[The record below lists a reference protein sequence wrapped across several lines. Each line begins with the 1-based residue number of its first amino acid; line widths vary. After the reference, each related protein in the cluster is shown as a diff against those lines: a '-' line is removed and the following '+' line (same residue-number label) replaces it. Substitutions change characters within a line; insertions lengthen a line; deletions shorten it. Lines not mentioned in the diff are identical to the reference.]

1 MWQTGRGGIRPKQQ
15 RKQRLNLPPHLLQE
29 LPIGSSDT
37 RGVPNSEPGPS
48 KGLQRKRREE
58 AKPQRSM
65 QQPAGLRPPGSSLV
79 GPPFLPPFSPAEPP
93 AGHLSTPALDPACTP
108 SSPPTEDPCLPPPQI
123 GPSRPPCLRPGTPSP
138 RVLPTSE
145 SARHPHFPPSTRRLP
160 VRPNFSRPRP
170 GPRSRGDSVSR
181 AATGG
186 RAGSHSLCPCP
197 PSRHELRL
205 GPARRPGLSGQ
216 PGAEAEAEPAWREPR
231 CPSAR
236 TPARCRVSQPARRS
250 LPTCPRAPAPP
261 TSSRAAAATAGNTWQ
276 WPPPLALLASP
287 RLSSRRPC
295 WRLRHAGP
303 QRQAPSAARKSNPL
317 ALTLTR
323 RPPPPRPPPPLLLPA
338 PPLARSQFASERGP
352 RSQETRPASPTPGP
366 PPPPGSLP

>member
-1 MWQTGRGGIRPKQQ
+1 MLYPAAGW
-15 RKQRLNLPPHLLQE
+15 PPA
-29 LPIGSSDT
+29 PRI
-37 RGVPNSEPGPS
+37 VPRGPS
-48 KGLQRKRREE
+48 FPPSLLTRR
-58 AKPQRSM
+58 APGWTLVHSCPRSC
-65 QQPAGLRPPGSSLV
+65 GH
-79 GPPFLPPFSPAEPP
+79 PFLPARRGPVPATFPNR
-93 AGHLSTPALDPACTP
+93 ALP
-108 SSPPTEDPCLPPPQI
+108 
-123 GPSRPPCLRPGTPSP
+123 PPCLRPGTPSH

-205 GPARRPGLSGQ
+205 GPARRSGLSGQ

-236 TPARCRVSQPARRS
+236 TPAGCRVSEPARSLAPPPRRS
-250 LPTCPRAPAPP
+250 LPTCPQAPAPL

-287 RLSSRRPC
+287 CLSSRRPC

-338 PPLARSQFASERGP
+338 PPLARSQFASKRGP
-352 RSQETRPASPTPGP
+352 RSQETRPAIPAASP